1 MAITEGAQIRQMP
14 PHVEPNLVVLRHIVS
29 AFVRGGRFARNGVHW
44 SDVMEGHHDDELR
57 PALPHLA
64 MLLDV
69 LAGARDAMDSAADRV
84 QARDFH
90 NADWTADQLRCHANY
105 VRHLLAQF
113 RPPEVITVSREEAL
127 EMWPPASGMEAATAG
142 ETAKTGSTEGD
153 SPVAKPDAQ
162 TPSGDH

>member
-69 LAGARDAMDSAADRV
+69 LAGARDVCRRGTSTMRIGRLISSAATR
-84 QARDFH
+84 
-90 NADWTADQLRCHANY
+90 T
-105 VRHLLAQF
+105 
-113 RPPEVITVSREEAL
+113 T
-127 EMWPPASGMEAATAG
+127 SGTC
-142 ETAKTGSTEGD
+142 
-153 SPVAKPDAQ
+153 
-162 TPSGDH
+162 